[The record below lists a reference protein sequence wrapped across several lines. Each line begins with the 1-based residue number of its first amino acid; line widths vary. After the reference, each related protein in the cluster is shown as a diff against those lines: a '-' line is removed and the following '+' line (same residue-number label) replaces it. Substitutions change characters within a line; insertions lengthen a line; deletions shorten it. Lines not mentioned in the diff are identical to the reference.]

1 MSRFKIDGLNA
12 RVRAQIL
19 AASPKPAKSKGK
31 RIPAAARYAAFPD
44 FCERM
49 GLPRPVQELRF
60 HPVRLWRMD
69 MAWPE
74 HKVYLEIQGGLF
86 SNGRHNRG
94 AAMLK
99 EFEKVNSA
107 SGLGWRQILCQPKDL
122 MTTATADFI
131 RAALNFK
138 SI

>member
-1 MSRFKIDGLNA
+1 MSRFRIDGLSS

-31 RIPAAARYAAFPD
+31 RISAAARYAAFPD

-49 GLPRPVQELRF
+49 GLPRPVAEHRF
-60 HPVRLWRMD
+60 HPVRQWRMD
-69 MAWPE
+69 FAWSE
-74 HKVYLEIQGGLF
+74 HRVYLEINGGIWT
-86 SNGRHNRG
+86 NGRHSRG
-94 AAMLK
+94 AAMLL
-99 EFEKVNSA
+99 EWEKINTA
-107 SGLGWRQILCQPKDL
+107 SGLGWRQLLCQPKDL

-138 SI
+138 ST